1 MMNSIMSRS
10 VAAALLL
17 GASGPALGADLHNN
31 IYAPEL
37 PKLVPVEISNG
48 WYLRG
53 DVSYNF
59 STDGGAT
66 SFRTFDTGTLT
77 YGTQNYSSSSM
88 STDWGV
94 GAAVGYQFTDWLRAE
109 AALDYYS
116 GNFNTTANS
125 SSPCTSGG
133 GGPVNTG
140 CRTTGSAEFDAYG
153 LMANGYVD
161 LGTYVGFTPYVGA
174 GAGMTLVD
182 YGNYTSQDFCVDGAA
197 VCGGATFS
205 ALSHAGQSDWRFTY
219 ALMAGLAY
227 SFSKNLKADVGY
239 RYINV
244 DGGDAYDFDSASI
257 AAGATG
263 VQGTDDGFSVHQIR
277 ASLRYALW

>member
-1 MMNSIMSRS
+1 MMKSIMSRS
-10 VAAALLL
+10 LVAALLL
-17 GASGPALGADLHNN
+17 SASGPALTADLDNI
-31 IYAPEL
+31 IYAPEM
-37 PKLVPVEISNG
+37 PRTVPVEVGNG

-59 STDGGAT
+59 STDGGGT
-66 SFRTFDTGTLT
+66 SFRTYDTATLT

-94 GAAVGYQFTDWLRAE
+94 GGAIGYQFTDWFRAE

-116 GNFNTTANS
+116 GSFNNAS
-125 SSPCTSGG
+125 SSSTPCLSGI
-133 GGPVNTG
+133 GGPVGTG
-140 CRTTGSAEFDAYG
+140 CSTTGAADFDAYG

-174 GAGMTLVD
+174 GAGMTLVAYD
-182 YGNYTSQDFCVDGAA
+182 NYNSQDVCVDGIA
-197 VCGGATFS
+197 VCAGATFP
-205 ALSHAGQSDWRFTY
+205 AQSHAGLSDWRFTY
-219 ALMAGLAY
+219 SLMAGMAY

-244 DGGDAYDFDSASI
+244 AGGDAYGFGTTAVAGGAS
-257 AAGATG
+257 G
-263 VQGTDDGFSVHQIR
+263 VQGTDDGFNVHQIR
-277 ASLRYALW
+277 ASLRYSLW